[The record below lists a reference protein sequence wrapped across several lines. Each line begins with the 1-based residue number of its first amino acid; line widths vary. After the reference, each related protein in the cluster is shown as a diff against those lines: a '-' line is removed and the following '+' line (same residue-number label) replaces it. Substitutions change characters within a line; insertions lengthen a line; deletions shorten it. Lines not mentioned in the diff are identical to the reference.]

1 MSEPAIRLDH
11 VSKRYRLYRR
21 RHQSLKEVLVRRSFG
36 EWRDLWALDDVSVD
50 VPQGQIV
57 GIIGENGSGKST
69 TLKVLSGIIFPDR
82 GAARVRGRVTS
93 LLELGAGFQPE
104 YSGRENI
111 LLYGAL
117 LGLRRSE
124 IEAGLDAIIEFSELG
139 SRIEDPVKNFSSG
152 MYMRLGFS
160 IAVHLHPDVLLID
173 EALAVGDAAFQR
185 KCYAR
190 LEELHGGGCTILLV
204 SHDLESVARFCQ
216 RAIWLHR
223 GRVAADV
230 PVAET
235 IERYLDISSRPVAE
249 RELGVPIIDRSIP
262 AGDVQV
268 ISARILNAH
277 GAETRRLNSGDA
289 ATVEVRYLAR
299 ADVPGAAFSFNISRN
314 DGLRCVETPS
324 EVGGTYSLAK
334 GEGVARLHLPRL
346 GLHSG
351 LYNGSIAVYEPATGR
366 LHDHQDRMLPF
377 SVAHPREGTAVVWL
391 DYEWEL
397 EPALHSKRT
406 RREANRPA
414 V

>member
-1 MSEPAIRLDH
+1 MSESAIRLDH

-36 EWRDLWALDDVSVD
+36 EWRDLWALDDVTID
-50 VPQGQIV
+50 IPQGQIV

-69 TLKVLSGIIFPDR
+69 TLKVLSGIVFPDR
-82 GAARVRGRVTS
+82 GVARVRGRVTS

-111 LLYGAL
+111 HLYGAL
-117 LGLRRSE
+117 LGLRRAE
-124 IEAGLDAIIEFSELG
+124 IDAGIDAIIEFSELG
-139 SRIEDPVKNFSSG
+139 SRIEDPVKNYSSG

-173 EALAVGDAAFQR
+173 EVLAVGDAAFQR

-190 LEELHGGGCTILLV
+190 LAELHDGGCTILLV
-204 SHDLESVARFCQ
+204 SHDLESVERFCQ
-216 RAIWLHR
+216 RGIWLHR
-223 GRVAADV
+223 GRVAADG

-235 IERYLDISSRPVAE
+235 IERYLDISSRPLSE
-249 RELGVPIIDRSIP
+249 RELGLPGVDRSVP
-262 AGDVQV
+262 SGDVHV
-268 ISARILNAH
+268 VSARILNAH
-277 GAETRRLNSGDA
+277 GAEARHLTSGEA
-289 ATVEVRYLAR
+289 ATLEVRYLAD
-299 ADVPGAAFSFNISRN
+299 AEVSGAAFSFTVNRN

-324 EVGGTYSLAK
+324 ETGGTYTLPR

-346 GLHSG
+346 GLHGG
-351 LYNGSIAVYEPATGR
+351 LYNGSIAIYEPASGR

-377 SVAHPREGTAVVWL
+377 SVVDPREGTAVAWL

-397 EPALHSKRT
+397 EPALASKRA
-406 RREANRPA
+406 RPEANRPA